1 MKMKFLSTILA
12 ICVVFLITE
21 DSVRNVYSTFFA
33 ETLNEECESSCC
45 KKSSDESDKQTPEKE
60 DTDNCCCNDNCMCL
74 EKGCFCNIN
83 YTIPQRPLITLFFD
97 SYKFSV
103 PFADGSL
110 SNFYSKIYHP
120 PNLI

>member
-33 ETLNEECESSCC
+33 ETLNEECENSCC

-60 DTDNCCCNDNCMCL
+60 DADDCCCNDNCMCL

-83 YTIPQRPLITLFFD
+83 YTIPQRPLITLIFD

-110 SNFYSKIYHP
+110 SNFYSEIYHP